1 MTTLTREQW
10 ERKETA
16 DWWSAA
22 QARRRQIY
30 GAATEMMLDVAAVQP
45 GSRVLDVAAGTG
57 EQTLMA
63 ARRVGPT
70 GYVVATDHS
79 SSMLNVAAEAAR
91 KEGLKNVETRVM
103 NAENLE
109 LDVDS
114 FDAVIC
120 RQALMLFPNPAKGLT
135 EMRRVM
141 KPEGKVAVIVFSALE
156 KNPYQGI
163 VFAIVQR
170 LGNIPPPSPGEPW
183 MFALGDPGAL
193 EDLYRRTGF
202 LNVSVHTIPIQRR
215 FPSAADAIRR
225 IRRCRLS
232 SAGRDAGLDCEPSKI
247 RPLSPPAARVRAGQ
261 QMARWAQKA
270 ADGSGGRNTRG
281 LIQRRGFLPAV
292 WPEGSTTPCAH
303 EGAGSVV
310 ASSCRRRG

>member
-10 ERKETA
+10 ERKESA
-16 DWWSAA
+16 DWWSAG
-22 QARRRQIY
+22 QAARQQIMELQRRRCLTWPVSKR
-30 GAATEMMLDVAAVQP
+30 AAECLTLRQAQVSQLLWQLSALEEE
-45 GSRVLDVAAGTG
+45 GTY
-57 EQTLMA
+57 L
-63 ARRVGPT
+63 
-70 GYVVATDHS
+70 ATDHS

-91 KEGLKNVETRVM
+91 KEGLTNVETRVM

-135 EMRRVM
+135 EMRRVV

-193 EDLYRRTGF
+193 EDLYRRAGF

-215 FPSAADAIRR
+215 FPSTADAIRR
-225 IRRCRLS
+225 MRNGAGDMRELMNRLNETERERAWVEIEEQLRRFE
-232 SAGRDAGLDCEPSKI
+232 GPNGL
-247 RPLSPPAARVRAGQ
+247 R
-261 QMARWAQKA
+261 
-270 ADGSGGRNTRG
+270 GS
-281 LIQRRGFLPAV
+281 RRGTY
-292 WPEGSTTPCAH
+292 W
-303 EGAGSVV
+303 
-310 ASSCRRRG
+310 RRDEVG